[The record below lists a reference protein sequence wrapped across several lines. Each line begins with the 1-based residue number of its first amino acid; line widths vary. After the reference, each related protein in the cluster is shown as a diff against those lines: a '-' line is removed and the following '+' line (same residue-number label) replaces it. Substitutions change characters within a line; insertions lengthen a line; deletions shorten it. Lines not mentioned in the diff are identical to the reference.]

1 MEMDT
6 SRQYCPNPECPD
18 YGKVGAGNIV
28 VHSRKEHRFRCK
40 TCGKIFAATYGTPL
54 YRRHYDPQLFVW
66 VISLLAHGC
75 PKQAIV
81 ATFELDP
88 RTVEDWWESSG
99 QHSRQVHQATVGAS
113 RMDLVQVQMDE
124 IRHKIQGAV
133 LWIAMAIAV
142 STRLWLGATV
152 SLRRD
157 KALIVSLVEQVKAI
171 ALPRP
176 LLLCFD
182 GLKSYISACRQVF
195 RAPLRTGK
203 RGRPRLVP
211 WPDIHLG
218 QVVKRYAQR
227 RVVGV
232 ERRLVQ
238 GSQAVVN
245 RLLNLSQGGGVLNTA
260 FIERLNAT
268 FRSRLALLVRR
279 TRHLARR
286 PERVEAAIYL
296 VGCVYNF
303 CTYHDSLRLP
313 LYVMDGRRERRR
325 WVPRTPAMAA
335 GLTDHRWTVLE
346 LPTFKVPPLLPGG
359 STA

>member
-1 MEMDT
+1 MNI
-6 SRQYCPNPECPD
+6 SSQYCPNPDCPD
-18 YGKVGAGNIV
+18 YGQVGAGNIG
-28 VHSRKEHRFRCK
+28 VHSQKERRFRCK
-40 TCGKIFAATYGTPL
+40 TCGKTFAATHSTPL
-54 YRRHYDPQLFVW
+54 YRRHYAPQLFSW
-66 VISLLAHGC
+66 VVSLLAYGC

-81 ATFELDP
+81 ATFGLDP
-88 RTVEDWWESSG
+88 RTVDDWWESSG
-99 QHSRQVHQATVGAS
+99 QHSQDVHQATVGAS
-113 RMDLVQVQMDE
+113 RMDLGQVQMDE

-142 STRLWLGATV
+142 PTRLWLGATV
-152 SLRRD
+152 SLHRD

-171 ALPRP
+171 ALCRP

-182 GLKSYISACRQVF
+182 GLKSYVSACRQVF
-195 RAPLRTGK
+195 RSPLRTGK
-203 RGRPRLVP
+203 PGRPRLVP
-211 WPDIHLG
+211 WPDLHLG
-218 QVVKRYAQR
+218 QVVKQYAQR

-238 GSQAVVN
+238 GSQAVVSH
-245 RLLNLSQGGGVLNTA
+245 LLHLSQRGGVLNTA

-286 PERVEAAIYL
+286 PERVEAAVYL

-313 LYVMDGRRERRR
+313 LYVVQGRCERRR
-325 WVPRTPAMAA
+325 WVQRTPAMAA

-346 LPTFKVPPLLPGG
+346 LLEFKAPPPLPQGG
-359 STA
+359 AV